1 LSDVG
6 TLIQL
11 QIERLGHRG
20 DGVAPGPVFVPY
32 ALPGERVSAE
42 VEGDRGRLIALQ
54 EPSSERIEPFCPLF
68 TRCGGCAIQHLAE
81 PAYQAWKRSLVVEA
95 LTQARIDV
103 DVEPLVDAHGK
114 GRRRVTLHAR
124 KGKVG
129 FAAAKSHELVELDSC
144 PILVPQLNQGLEA
157 VRAFERQLRGLG
169 KPLDIVLTATLTGLD
184 CDIRGAGRIDD
195 KMRLKLADLAAQFD
209 LARLS
214 NHGDI
219 VIERRAPAVRFGT
232 AQVCPPPGAF
242 LQATAA
248 ADIALTTLVREG
260 VAGARRV
267 ADLFSGCGTF
277 GLALATS
284 SHIDAFDSDKPA
296 IAALEKAARLT
307 GGLKPVKAQARD
319 LFHRPLLSDELKPF
333 DAVVF
338 DPPRAGAE
346 AQARRLA
353 VSKVRRLVAVSC
365 SPATFARDATIL
377 IAGGYRL
384 TRVTPVDQFRHSAH
398 VELVGLF
405 ERI

>member
-1 LSDVG
+1 MSDVG

-20 DGVAPGPVFVPY
+20 DGVAAGPVFVPY
-32 ALPGERVSAE
+32 ALPGERVNAK

-54 EPSSERIEPFCPLF
+54 EPSPERIEPFCPLF

-81 PAYQAWKRSLVVEA
+81 PAYQAWKRSLVVDA
-95 LTQARIDV
+95 LAQARIDV
-103 DVEPLVDAHGK
+103 DVEPLVDAHGN

-129 FAAAKSHELVELDSC
+129 FAAARSHELVELDSC

-184 CDIRGAGRIDD
+184 CDIRGAGRIDE
-195 KMRLKLADLAAQFD
+195 KMRLRLADLAAQFD

-232 AQVCPPPGAF
+232 VQVCPPPGAF

-260 VAGARRV
+260 LAGARRV
-267 ADLFSGCGTF
+267 ADLFSGCGTLS
-277 GLALATS
+277 LALATTW
-284 SHIDAFDSDKPA
+284 HIDAFDSDKPA
-296 IAALEKAARLT
+296 IAALEKAARRT
-307 GGLKPVKAQARD
+307 DGLKPVKAQARD
-319 LFHRPLLSDELKPF
+319 LFHRPLLADELKPF

-353 VSKVRRLVAVSC
+353 ASKVGRLVAVSC

-384 TRVTPVDQFRHSAH
+384 TNVTPVDQFRHSAH

-405 ERI
+405 ERR